1 MKSLSF
7 LEAYGLVSCGAAV
20 MRRVSVA
27 AEQEGGTATR
37 LLRRSR
43 GLARG
48 PGSYR
53 SPLPSLPYNSRYCSS
68 SRPCLFLPKQAL
80 LCLPPFPPIGR
91 SGEFI
96 CFSLKKKKKKGR
108 GNTKL
113 PAWIEPPRPHPYA
126 IPSRKYAFLLT
137 TNDLRS

>member
-1 MKSLSF
+1 MKSSSF
-7 LEAYGLVSCGAAV
+7 FEAYGLVSCGAAV

-27 AEQEGGTATR
+27 TEQQGGTATR

-68 SRPCLFLPKQAL
+68 SRPCLFLPKQAV

-91 SGEFI
+91 GGEFI
-96 CFSLKKKKKKGR
+96 CLSLKKKKR
-108 GNTKL
+108 GGAL
-113 PAWIEPPRPHPYA
+113 PNCLPGLSPPAPTPTQCQAENMHFY
-126 IPSRKYAFLLT
+126 
-137 TNDLRS
+137 